1 MTEQFDVF
9 LAHNSVDKPLVR
21 EISARLRER
30 GLNPWLDEEQILAGE
45 LFQEEIQ
52 KAIPNIKSAAIIFGV
67 SGLGKWQV
75 IELHTLISQF
85 IEQEIKVIPVLLPG
99 VSVLPE
105 KLLFLRQFNWVS
117 FKEITDENAFNQLIR
132 GITGKKP
139 DKQIN
144 FKAQTNPVAPTVI
157 TEILPKGILLEM
169 VKIPAGSFLM
179 GTEEAEVIRL
189 CKEYETD
196 WFKNEMPQ
204 HRVNLQEFY
213 LGKYPV
219 TQEQYQAIMGNNP
232 SEFKDNPKN
241 PVENVYWNDAQ
252 KFCQKLSDKTGK
264 KYRLPSEAEWEY
276 ACRAGTTTSF
286 YFGDTISTDQANY
299 NGNYIFGQGKKGVY
313 RQKTTP
319 VGSFSANKFGLY
331 DLHGN
336 VWEWCEDGCHENY
349 ENAPKDGSSW
359 NENNSQA
366 ICITFRGGS
375 GSSDPMYCRSA
386 YRRYEA
392 CFIRSNFI
400 GFRVVCA
407 VRGSV

>member
-9 LAHNSVDKPLVR
+9 LAHNSVDKPMVR
-21 EISARLRER
+21 EIGARLRER
-30 GLNPWLDEEQILAGE
+30 GLNPWLDEEQIAPGE
-45 LFQEEIQ
+45 LFQEAIQ
-52 KAIPNIKSAAIIFGV
+52 KAIPNIKSAAIIIGV

-85 IEQEIKVIPVLLPG
+85 IEQDIKVIPVLLPG
-99 VSVLPE
+99 VSTLPE

-132 GITGKKP
+132 GIAGKKP
-139 DKQIN
+139 DQQIN

-196 WFKNEMPQ
+196 WFKCEMPQ
-204 HRVNLQEFY
+204 HRVNLKEFY

-219 TQEQYQAIMGNNP
+219 TQEQYQAIMGTNP
-232 SEFKDNPKN
+232 SYFEDNPKN
-241 PVENVYWNDAQ
+241 PVENVSWNDAQ
-252 KFCQKLSDKTGK
+252 AFCQKLNEKTGK

-276 ACRAGTTTSF
+276 ACRAETTTSF
-286 YFGDTISTDQANY
+286 YFGETISTDQANY
-299 NGNYIFGQGKKGVY
+299 NGNYTFGKGKKGVY
-313 RQKTTP
+313 REKTTP
-319 VGSFSANKFGLY
+319 VGSFPVNKFGLY

-336 VWEWCEDGCHENY
+336 VWEWCEDVWHENY
-349 ENAPKDGSSW
+349 ENAPKDGSNW
-359 NENNSQA
+359 NDNHSQSPLRLL
-366 ICITFRGGS
+366 RGGS
-375 GSSDPMYCRSA
+375 WYYIPGNCRSA
-386 YRRYEA
+386 N
-392 CFIRSNFI
+392 RSGDFAVNCNFDV
-400 GFRVVCA
+400 GFRLA
-407 VRGSV
+407 VSIF